1 MCFQPKEKHMHD
13 QNRNY
18 ECPELALLVA
28 HMSEKGYRRRVIVNY
43 KTIARQFLRYLRHI
57 RISIDAVQSEHVQR
71 FMQRRLSKYRRRH
84 GRSPSDSQNWRA
96 REVSAIRML
105 LRMLRGKWPPL
116 PLPRSASESMLD
128 EVLRSYDEW
137 MREIRG
143 LCLSTRENRIA
154 EALRFMKS
162 SLWIDDRSAWS
173 DDVSI
178 SDIDAYVASRTVS
191 RRTRASLKSAT
202 VDLRSF
208 LRYLKISGRIKN
220 DLSSAILVP
229 KCYKLEDLPRE
240 LHAEHVDKVLEVT
253 RADYSALGRR
263 DYAILTLL
271 ATYGLRAGEVIG
283 LRLEDIDWK
292 NDILRVRRGKSGAYA
307 ELPLLPHPGN
317 AILAYL
323 QHGRPKTGARQVFVR
338 TVAPY
343 GGLAA
348 LTTQIRERLAV
359 VGATSPGRRG
369 PHAFRHA
376 QAASLLRGGAT
387 IKEIGDVLG
396 HRSTESTAAYLRLA
410 TDDLRTV
417 ALNMPV
423 GVAP

>member
-1 MCFQPKEKHMHD
+1 MHD
-13 QNRNY
+13 QNHNY

-28 HMSEKGYRRRVIVNY
+28 HMSEKGYRRTVIVNY
-43 KTIARQFLRYLRHI
+43 KVIARQFLRYVRHI
-57 RISIDAVQSEHVQR
+57 RISIDTIQLEHVQR
-71 FMQRRLSKYRRRH
+71 FVRRRLSKYRRRH
-84 GRSPSDSQNWRA
+84 GRSPTDPLSWRA

-105 LRMLRGKWPPL
+105 LRVLHAQWPPSSI
-116 PLPRSASESMLD
+116 PHSAPESMLD
-128 EVLRSYDEW
+128 EVLRGYDEW

-162 SLWIDDRSAWS
+162 LRRIEDRVAWF

-178 SDIDAYVASRTVS
+178 SGIDAYVGSRAAS
-191 RRTRASLKSAT
+191 RRTRGSLKLAT
-202 VDLRSF
+202 VDLRNF
-208 LRYLKISGRIKN
+208 LRYLKIGGWIEN
-220 DLSSAILVP
+220 DLSGEILVP

-240 LHAEHVDKVLEVT
+240 LHTEDVDKVLEAT
-253 RADYSALGRR
+253 RADHSAIGRR

-292 NDILRVRRGKSGAYA
+292 NDILRVRRGKSGVYA
-307 ELPLLPHPGN
+307 ELPLLPDPGN

-323 QHGRPKTGARQVFVR
+323 RHGRPKTGARQVFVR
-338 TVAPY
+338 TVAPRT
-343 GGLAA
+343 GLAA
-348 LTTQIRERLAV
+348 LTTQIRKRLAV

-376 QAASLLRGGAT
+376 RAASLLRRGVT

-396 HRSTESTAAYLRLA
+396 HRSTESTVAYLRLA
-410 TDDLRTV
+410 IDDLRTV
-417 ALNMPV
+417 ALDLPV
-423 GVAP
+423 GVTP

>member
-1 MCFQPKEKHMHD
+1 MHD
-13 QNRNY
+13 QNPNY
-18 ECPELALLVA
+18 EWPELALLVV
-28 HMSEKGYRRRVIVNY
+28 HMSEKGYSRRVIVNY
-43 KTIARQFLRYLRHI
+43 KAIARQFLRYLRRI
-57 RISIDAVQSEHVQR
+57 RISIDSVQSEHLQT
-71 FMQRRLSKYRRRH
+71 FMRRRLSKYRRRH
-84 GRSPSDSQNWRA
+84 DRSPSDPQSWRA
-96 REVSAIRML
+96 WEVSAIRML
-105 LRMLRGKWPPL
+105 LRVLRGQWPPS
-116 PLPRSASESMLD
+116 PIPRSALESMLD
-128 EVLRSYDEW
+128 EVLRGYDEW
-137 MREIRG
+137 MREIHG

-162 SLWIDDRSAWS
+162 LRIEDCVTWS

-191 RRTRASLKSAT
+191 RRTRQSLKSAT

-208 LRYLKISGRIKN
+208 LRYLKISGWTRN
-220 DLSSAILVP
+220 DLSGKILIP

-240 LHAEHVDKVLEVT
+240 LRAEHVDKVLEAT
-253 RADYSALGRR
+253 RADHSAIGRR
-263 DYAILTLL
+263 DYAILMLL
-271 ATYGLRAGEVIG
+271 ATYGLRAGEIIG

-323 QHGRPKTGARQVFVR
+323 RHGRPKTGARQVFVR

-343 GGLAA
+343 TGLAA
-348 LTTQIRERLAV
+348 LTTQIRTRLAI

-376 QAASLLRGGAT
+376 RAASLLRGGVT

-396 HRSTESTAAYLRLA
+396 HRSTETTAAYLKLA
-410 TDDLRTV
+410 IDDLRTV
-417 ALNMPV
+417 ALDIPM
-423 GVAP
+423 GVTP

>member
-1 MCFQPKEKHMHD
+1 MHD
-13 QNRNY
+13 QIPNH
-18 ECPELALLVA
+18 ECPELALLIA
-28 HMSEKGYRRRVIVNY
+28 HMSEEGYRRTVIVSY
-43 KTIARQFLRYLRHI
+43 KAIAKQFLRYLRRI
-57 RISIDAVQSEHVQR
+57 RVSIDTVQSEHVQR
-71 FMQRRLSKYRRRH
+71 FLRRRLSKYRRRH
-84 GRSPSDSQNWRA
+84 SRSPNDPQNWRA
-96 REVSAIRML
+96 REVSALRML
-105 LRMLRGKWPPL
+105 LRVLRGQWPPS
-116 PLPRSASESMLD
+116 PISRSAPESMLD
-128 EVLRSYDEW
+128 EVLRGYDEW

-162 SLWIDDRSAWS
+162 SLWIEDRSAWS
-173 DDVSI
+173 DEVSI

-191 RRTRASLKSAT
+191 RCTRASLKSAT

-208 LRYLKISGRIKN
+208 LRYLNISGRIKN
-220 DLSSAILVP
+220 DLTSKILVP

-240 LHAEHVDKVLEVT
+240 LCAEHVDKVLEAT
-253 RADYSALGRR
+253 RADHSAIGRR

-323 QHGRPKTGARQVFVR
+323 RHGRPKTGARQIFVR

-343 GGLAA
+343 TGLAA

-359 VGATSPGRRG
+359 VGATSRGRRG

-376 QAASLLRGGAT
+376 RAASLLRGGVT

-410 TDDLRTV
+410 MDDLRTV
-417 ALNMPV
+417 ALNMPE

>member
-1 MCFQPKEKHMHD
+1 MH
-13 QNRNY
+13 NLNHNY

-57 RISIDAVQSEHVQR
+57 RISSDTVQSEQVQR
-71 FMQRRLSKYRRRH
+71 FLRRRLSKYRRCY
-84 GRSPSDSQNWRA
+84 GRSPSDPQSWHA
-96 REVSAIRML
+96 RQVSAIRML
-105 LRMLRGKWPPL
+105 LRVLRGQWPP
-116 PLPRSASESMLD
+116 PPIPGSASESMLD
-128 EVLRSYDEW
+128 EVLRGYDEW
-137 MREIRG
+137 MHEIRG
-143 LCLSTRENRIA
+143 LCPSTRENRIA

-162 SLWIDDRSAWS
+162 LRIEDPAAWS
-173 DDVSI
+173 DDISI
-178 SDIDAYVASRTVS
+178 SGIDAYVASRTVS
-191 RRTRASLKSAT
+191 RRTRGSLKVAT
-202 VDLRSF
+202 GDLRSF
-208 LRYLKISGRIKN
+208 LRYLKISGLIKN
-220 DLSSAILVP
+220 DLSGEILVP
-229 KCYKLEDLPRE
+229 RCYKLEDLPRE
-240 LHAEHVDKVLEVT
+240 LHAEHVDKVLEAT
-253 RADYSALGRR
+253 SADHSAIGRR

-292 NDILRVRRGKSGAYA
+292 NDVLRVRRGKSGAYA

-323 QHGRPKTGARQVFVR
+323 RHGRPKTGARQVFVR

-343 GGLAA
+343 IGLAA
-348 LTTQIRERLAV
+348 LTTQIRERLAG

-376 QAASLLRGGAT
+376 RAASLLRRGVT

-410 TDDLRTV
+410 IDDLRTV
-417 ALNMPV
+417 ALDLPE

>member
-1 MCFQPKEKHMHD
+1 MHD
-13 QNRNY
+13 QNHNY

-28 HMSEKGYRRRVIVNY
+28 HMSEKGYRRGVIVNY
-43 KTIARQFLRYLRHI
+43 KAIARQFLRYLRHI
-57 RISIDAVQSEHVQR
+57 RISIDTVQSEHVQR
-71 FMQRRLSKYRRRH
+71 FLRRRLSKYRCRH
-84 GRSPSDSQNWRA
+84 GRSPSDPQSWGA

-105 LRMLRGKWPPL
+105 LRMLRGQWPPS
-116 PLPRSASESMLD
+116 PIPRSAPESMLD
-128 EVLRSYDEW
+128 EILRGYDEW

-143 LCLSTRENRIA
+143 LRLCTRENRIA

-162 SLWIDDRSAWS
+162 LRIEDRAAWS
-173 DDVSI
+173 DDVTI
-178 SDIDAYVASRTVS
+178 SSIDAYVASRTVS
-191 RRTRASLKSAT
+191 RRTRGSLKLAT

-208 LRYLKISGRIKN
+208 LRYLKISEWIKN
-220 DLSSAILVP
+220 DLSGEILVP
-229 KCYKLEDLPRE
+229 KCYKLEDLPQE
-240 LHAEHVDKVLEVT
+240 LRAEHVDKVLEAT
-253 RADYSALGRR
+253 RADHSAIGRR

-292 NDILRVRRGKSGAYA
+292 NDILRVRRGKSGAFV
-307 ELPLLPHPGN
+307 ELPLLPDPGN
-317 AILAYL
+317 AILTYL
-323 QHGRPKTGARQVFVR
+323 RHGRPKTGARQVFVR

-343 GGLAA
+343 TGLAG

-359 VGATSPGRRG
+359 VGAISPGRRG

-376 QAASLLRGGAT
+376 RAASLLRRGVT

-410 TDDLRTV
+410 MDDLRTV
-417 ALNMPV
+417 ALDMPV
-423 GVAP
+423 GVTP

>member
-1 MCFQPKEKHMHD
+1 MHD
-13 QNRNY
+13 LNHNY

-28 HMSEKGYRRRVIVNY
+28 HMSEKRYRRRVIVNY
-43 KTIARQFLRYLRHI
+43 KAIARQFLRYLRHI
-57 RISIDAVQSEHVQR
+57 RISIDTVQSEHVQR
-71 FMQRRLSKYRRRH
+71 FLRRRLSKYRRRH
-84 GRSPSDSQNWRA
+84 GRSPSDPQSWSA

-105 LRMLRGKWPPL
+105 LRVLRGQWPPS
-116 PLPRSASESMLD
+116 PIPRSAPESMLD
-128 EVLRSYDEW
+128 EILRSYDEW

-162 SLWIDDRSAWS
+162 LRIEDRAAWS

-178 SDIDAYVASRTVS
+178 SGIDAYVACRTVS
-191 RRTRASLKSAT
+191 RRTRGSLKLAT

-220 DLSSAILVP
+220 DLSGEILVP

-240 LHAEHVDKVLEVT
+240 LRAEHVDKVLEAT
-253 RADYSALGRR
+253 RADHSAIGRR
-263 DYAILTLL
+263 DHAILTLL

-323 QHGRPKTGARQVFVR
+323 RHGRPKTGARQVFVR

-343 GGLAA
+343 SELAA

-376 QAASLLRGGAT
+376 RAASLLRRGVT

-410 TDDLRTV
+410 VDDLRTV
-417 ALNMPV
+417 ALDMPV
-423 GVAP
+423 GVTP

>member
-1 MCFQPKEKHMHD
+1 MHD
-13 QNRNY
+13 HSQNY
-18 ECPELALLVA
+18 ECPELARLVA
-28 HMSEKGYRRRVIVNY
+28 HMSEKGYRRRVIDDY
-43 KTIARQFLRYLRHI
+43 KAIARQFLRYLR
-57 RISIDAVQSEHVQR
+57 RISVSIDIVQSEHVQR
-71 FMQRRLSKYRRRH
+71 FLRRRLSKYRCRH
-84 GRSPSDSQNWRA
+84 GRSPSDTQNWRA
-96 REVSAIRML
+96 REASAIRML
-105 LRMLRGKWPPL
+105 LRVLRGQWPPS
-116 PLPRSASESMLD
+116 PIPRSVSESVLD
-128 EVLRSYDEW
+128 EVLRGYDEW
-137 MREIRG
+137 MGQVRG
-143 LCLSTRENRIA
+143 LCTSTRENRIA

-162 SLWIDDRSAWS
+162 LRIEDRAAWS

-178 SDIDAYVASRTVS
+178 SCIDAYVASRTVS
-191 RRTRASLKSAT
+191 IHTRRSLKLAT

-208 LRYLKISGRIKN
+208 LRYLKISGWIKH
-220 DLSSAILVP
+220 DLSGEILVP
-229 KCYKLEDLPRE
+229 KCYKLEELPRE
-240 LHAEHVDKVLEVT
+240 LAAEHVDKVLEAT
-253 RADYSALGRR
+253 RADHSAIGRR

-307 ELPLLPHPGN
+307 ELPLLPDPGN

-323 QHGRPKTGARQVFVR
+323 RHGRPKTAARQVFVR

-343 GGLAA
+343 SGLAA

-376 QAASLLRGGAT
+376 RAASLLRRGVT

-396 HRSTESTAAYLRLA
+396 HRSSESTAAYLRLA
-410 TDDLRTV
+410 MDDLRTV
-417 ALNMPV
+417 ALDMPV

>member
-1 MCFQPKEKHMHD
+1 MHD
-13 QNRNY
+13 QNQNY

-28 HMSEKGYRRRVIVNY
+28 HMSEEGYRRRVIVNY
-43 KTIARQFLRYLRHI
+43 RAIARQFLRYLRHI
-57 RISIDAVQSEHVQR
+57 RISIEIVQSEHVQR
-71 FMQRRLSKYRRRH
+71 FLQRRFSKYRRHH
-84 GRSPSDSQNWRA
+84 GRSPSDPQSWRA
-96 REVSAIRML
+96 REMSAIRML
-105 LRMLRGKWPPL
+105 LRVLRGLWPPS
-116 PLPRSASESMLD
+116 PIPRFAPESMLG
-128 EVLRSYDEW
+128 EVLRGYDEW
-137 MREIRG
+137 MREVRG

-162 SLWIDDRSAWS
+162 LRIEDRAAWS
-173 DDVSI
+173 GDVSI
-178 SDIDAYVASRTVS
+178 AGIDAYIASRTVS
-191 RRTRASLKSAT
+191 RCTRGSLKLAT

-208 LRYLKISGRIKN
+208 LRYLKISGWIKN
-220 DLSSAILVP
+220 DLSSEILVP
-229 KCYKLEDLPRE
+229 KCYKLENLPQE
-240 LHAEHVDKVLEVT
+240 LAAEHVDKVLEAT
-253 RADYSALGRR
+253 RADHSAIGRR

-292 NDILRVRRGKSGAYA
+292 NDLLRVRRGKSGAYA

-323 QHGRPKTGARQVFVR
+323 RHGRPKTGARQVFVR
-338 TVAPY
+338 AVAPHT
-343 GGLAA
+343 GLAA

-376 QAASLLRGGAT
+376 RAASLLRRGVT

-410 TDDLRTV
+410 MDDLRTV
-417 ALNMPV
+417 ALDMPV
-423 GVAP
+423 GVTP

>member
-1 MCFQPKEKHMHD
+1 
-13 QNRNY
+13 
-18 ECPELALLVA
+18 
-28 HMSEKGYRRRVIVNY
+28 
-43 KTIARQFLRYLRHI
+43 
-57 RISIDAVQSEHVQR
+57 
-71 FMQRRLSKYRRRH
+71 
-84 GRSPSDSQNWRA
+84 
-96 REVSAIRML
+96 
-105 LRMLRGKWPPL
+105 
-116 PLPRSASESMLD
+116 MLD
-128 EVLRSYDEW
+128 EVLRGYDEW

-162 SLWIDDRSAWS
+162 LRIEGRDAWS
-173 DDVSI
+173 DDVSV
-178 SDIDAYVASRTVS
+178 SGIDAYVACRTVS
-191 RRTRASLKSAT
+191 RRTRGSLKLAT
-202 VDLRSF
+202 IDLRSF
-208 LRYLKISGRIKN
+208 LRYLKISGRIKS
-220 DLSSAILVP
+220 DLGGEILVP

-240 LHAEHVDKVLEVT
+240 LRAEQVDKVLEAT
-253 RADYSALGRR
+253 RADGSAIGRR

-271 ATYGLRAGEVIG
+271 ATYGLRAGEIIS

-307 ELPLLPHPGN
+307 ELPLLPQPGN

-323 QHGRPKTGARQVFVR
+323 RHGRPKTGARQVFVR

-343 GGLAA
+343 IGLAA

-376 QAASLLRGGAT
+376 RAASLLHSGVT

-410 TDDLRTV
+410 MDDLRTV
-417 ALNMPV
+417 ALTMPM
-423 GVAP
+423 GVTP

>member
-1 MCFQPKEKHMHD
+1 MHD
-13 QNRNY
+13 QNHNY
-18 ECPELALLVA
+18 GCPELALLVA
-28 HMSEKGYRRRVIVNY
+28 HMSEKGYGQRVVVNY
-43 KTIARQFLRYLRHI
+43 KTVARQFLRYLRHI
-57 RISIDAVQSEHVQR
+57 RISIDTVQSEHVQR
-71 FMQRRLSKYRRRH
+71 FQRRRLSKYRRRH
-84 GRSPSDSQNWRA
+84 GRSPSNPQSWRA

-105 LRMLRGKWPPL
+105 LRVLRRQWPPA
-116 PLPRSASESMLD
+116 PIPRSTPKSMLD
-128 EVLRSYDEW
+128 EVLRGYDEW

-162 SLWIDDRSAWS
+162 LRIEGRDAWS
-173 DDVSI
+173 DDVSV
-178 SDIDAYVASRTVS
+178 SGIDAYVACRTVS
-191 RRTRASLKSAT
+191 RRTRGSLKLAT
-202 VDLRSF
+202 IDLRSF
-208 LRYLKISGRIKN
+208 LRYLKISGRIKS
-220 DLSSAILVP
+220 DLGGEILVP
-229 KCYKLEDLPRE
+229 KCYKLDDLPRE
-240 LHAEHVDKVLEVT
+240 LRAEHVDKVLEAT
-253 RADYSALGRR
+253 RADHSAIGRR

-271 ATYGLRAGEVIG
+271 ATYGLRAGEIIS

-307 ELPLLPHPGN
+307 ELPLLPQPGN

-323 QHGRPKTGARQVFVR
+323 RHGRPKTGARQVFVR

-343 GGLAA
+343 IGLAA

-376 QAASLLRGGAT
+376 RAASLLRRGVT

-410 TDDLRTV
+410 MDDLRTV
-417 ALNMPV
+417 ALTMPM
-423 GVAP
+423 GVTP